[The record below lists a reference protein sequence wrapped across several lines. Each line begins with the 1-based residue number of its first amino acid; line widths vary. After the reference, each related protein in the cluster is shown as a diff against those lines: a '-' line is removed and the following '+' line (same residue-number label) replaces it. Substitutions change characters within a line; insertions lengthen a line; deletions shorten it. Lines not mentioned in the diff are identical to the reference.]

1 MLQTDLTRDADY
13 QEELIRY
20 QQLYREVMDSAE
32 AARAGSRTASKA
44 LDLQMVR
51 LQLAEL
57 RWQVKALI
65 QSPLQL
71 AEARDK
77 TNACLRHSLAL
88 IEDTIRAN
96 NAFLEQITHTRTIIA
111 ESQWLL
117 AGLNHRG

>member
-13 QEELIRY
+13 QEELIRC

-65 QSPLQL
+65 QSPRQL

-88 IEDTIRAN
+88 IEDTIRTN
-96 NAFLEQITHTRTIIA
+96 NAFLEQIAHTRTIIA
-111 ESQWLL
+111 ESQRLL
-117 AGLNHRG
+117 AGLNHEG

>member
-1 MLQTDLTRDADY
+1 MFQTDLTRDANY

-20 QQLYREVMDSAE
+20 QQLYREVMDSAGE
-32 AARAGSRTASKA
+32 AKVDGPAASKA

-57 RWQVKALI
+57 RWQVEALL

-88 IEDTIRAN
+88 IEVTTHAN
-96 NAFLEQITHTRTIIA
+96 QVLLEQIARTRATIA
-111 ESQWLL
+111 ESRRML
-117 AGLNHRG
+117 ASLNPQG